1 MRRAL
6 AVLAAAAALGAC
18 VNTPDGAT
26 PEWAD
31 AEGYPSLRE
40 VPAGG
45 TSATTDPQ
53 HWQAVEAELLA
64 ARQQAQA
71 NPRAQ
76 DTPPDVA
83 DPNAFIDEARRE
95 IEQTRSTHN
104 PY

>member
-1 MRRAL
+1 MRRVLVAL
-6 AVLAAAAALGAC
+6 ALAAALGAC
-18 VNTPDGAT
+18 INTPDGAT

-40 VPAGG
+40 VPVGG

-64 ARQQAQA
+64 ARAQVEA

-76 DTPPDVA
+76 EGEPVE
-83 DPNAFIDEARRE
+83 DPTAFVDDARRE
-95 IEQTRSTHN
+95 IEETRSSHN